1 MYGSCR
7 ARLFGSDFHLQGGER
22 DVHLPASH
30 TETLTDITDT
40 PNPDFE
46 PEEQWKASLRQRIED
61 TLKPAAERLK
71 RELTERLKDLS
82 PPEESKA
89 MANYDNAMA
98 ELRRTAN
105 EQYRQILER
114 ERQERR
120 WTAGEPVDEKWSE
133 IFRKERQALVD
144 MCEKGAGAKVSQ
156 PEATRDEDNQPPP
169 TTKMPDRAS
178 LPPESIAKYRM

>member
-1 MYGSCR
+1 M
-7 ARLFGSDFHLQGGER
+7 A
-22 DVHLPASH
+22 A
-30 TETLTDITDT
+30 LTDIIDIQPTT

-46 PEEQWKASLRQRIED
+46 PEEQWKANLRQRIEG
-61 TLKPAAERLK
+61 TLKPAAEKLK

-89 MANYDNAMA
+89 KTDYDNAMA

-120 WTAGEPVDEKWSE
+120 WAAGEKVDEKWSE
-133 IFRKERQALVD
+133 ILMKEQQALLD
-144 MCEKGAGAKVSQ
+144 MYKKSAGPKPNQ
-156 PEATRDEDNQPPP
+156 PEVTRDEEDNQPPP
-169 TTKMPDRAS
+169 TAKVPDRAS
-178 LPPESIAKYRM
+178 LPPESIVKDRT